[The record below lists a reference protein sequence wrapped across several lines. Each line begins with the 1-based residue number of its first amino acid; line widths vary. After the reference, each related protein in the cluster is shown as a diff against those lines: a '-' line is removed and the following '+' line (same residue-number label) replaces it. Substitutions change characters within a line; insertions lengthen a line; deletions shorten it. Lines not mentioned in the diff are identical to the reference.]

1 MRLGCQIS
9 CSLLIPC
16 LACSVKDRIAYNMIN
31 KAEEQGIITPG
42 KTILVRDSYQ
52 RLISSKISVTARA
65 LACCIGR
72 LSQPAAILVW
82 VLHT

>member
-1 MRLGCQIS
+1 MPARLGIGLHETWLSDQFFTAIS
-9 CSLLIPC
+9 C

-52 RLISSKISVTARA
+52 GLKPSNISVTVQDKPWHVA
-65 LACCIGR
+65 LAG
-72 LSQPAAILVW
+72 
-82 VLHT
+82 